1 MQRSRAT
8 TSPTFRDPDGY
19 CLMVGERIVR
29 VVHPEVAERVRT
41 LIKSDFISQLVS
53 EGKMPSTRILTDEE
67 LAELCEEWPAGSA
80 IESGALVLEHQRI
93 GFISYPHE
101 WSAEMLHAA
110 GELTL
115 EIQLRALGAGLTLK
129 DATPTNV
136 LFEGSQPVF
145 VDLLSVTSRPGGIAV
160 WPAHAQFIRT
170 FLLPL
175 LRFRKQ
181 GVSPHKL
188 FLGRRDGLEPEEVY
202 RALSLLG
209 RLSPMALQYVTVP
222 AWLGRSHK
230 AGRVS
235 LPSPRRYAAEKA
247 QAIAQMLVKGLRR
260 AFARLQPKA
269 GRESAW
275 SGYMLTSSYGH
286 EAFAAKTAFVKESLA
301 AFAAQTVLDVGCN
314 TGHFSRLAATSG
326 ARVVG
331 LDYDPAVIGGLF
343 RRSRE
348 ENLAILPLV
357 MNLARPS
364 PPLGWSNRE
373 QASFGARAEG
383 RFEVALMLAVVH
395 HLTVTDGVPLPD
407 VFGLIASLVTKGII
421 VEYVPPEDPMFQELI
436 RNKEH
441 LIPRLGQAQFEAG
454 FAPWFIEQ
462 RRLAL
467 PQSRRVLYQLA
478 KRS

>member
-1 MQRSRAT
+1 
-8 TSPTFRDPDGY
+8 
-19 CLMVGERIVR
+19 
-29 VVHPEVAERVRT
+29 
-41 LIKSDFISQLVS
+41 
-53 EGKMPSTRILTDEE
+53 MPSTRILAGEE
-67 LAELCEEWPAGSA
+67 LAELREVWPAGSA
-80 IESGALVLEHQRI
+80 IQNGALVLEHQRI
-93 GFISYPHE
+93 GFTSYPHE
-101 WSAEMLHAA
+101 WSAEMLYAA

-115 EIQLRALGAGLTLK
+115 EIQLRALDAGLTLK

-136 LFEGSQPVF
+136 LFEGSQPMF

-160 WPAHAQFIRT
+160 WPAYAQFVRT

-175 LRFRKQ
+175 LRYRKQ
-181 GVSPHKL
+181 GVSPHEL

-202 RALSLLG
+202 RELSLLA
-209 RLSPMALQYVTVP
+209 RVSPLALHYVSVP
-222 AWLGRSHK
+222 TWLGRSHK
-230 AGRVS
+230 AEEVS
-235 LPSPRRYAAEKA
+235 PQTTRRYDGEQA

-269 GRESAW
+269 GRKSAW
-275 SGYMLTSSYGH
+275 SDYMS
-286 EAFAAKTAFVKESLA
+286 
-301 AFAAQTVLDVGCN
+301 GC
-314 TGHFSRLAATSG
+314 
-326 ARVVG
+326 
-331 LDYDPAVIGGLF
+331 
-343 RRSRE
+343 
-348 ENLAILPLV
+348 
-357 MNLARPS
+357 
-364 PPLGWSNRE
+364 NRE

-407 VFGLIASLVTKGII
+407 VFDLIASLVTKGII
-421 VEYVPPEDPMFQELI
+421 VEYVPPEDPMFQKLI

-467 PQSRRVLYQLA
+467 PQSGRVMYQLA